1 MTSQLCWPPKAQ
13 QYLLHENFI
22 YKNENKRKWEQNM
35 GGPQQTHDIKI
46 HLTKQA
52 NKTYFEKYSKEIHEN
67 QLYGSLWIK
76 AKMTNLFA

>member
-1 MTSQLCWPPKAQ
+1 
-13 QYLLHENFI
+13 
-22 YKNENKRKWEQNM
+22 M

-67 QLYGSLWIK
+67 QLYGSL
-76 AKMTNLFA
+76 